1 MAAACLATH
10 RLQPHTETHTQT
22 HTPTHLKCPLLFASD
37 QICVARI
44 CMCSTPLLQHT
55 SSSALYTTLS
65 GWQLLLGMWLKAC
78 RASRHWLP
86 RW

>member
-1 MAAACLATH
+1 M
-10 RLQPHTETHTQT
+10 R
-22 HTPTHLKCPLLFASD
+22 KCPERLASD

-44 CMCSTPLLQHT
+44 CMGSTPLRQHT

-65 GWQLLLGMWLKAC
+65 GWQPLAGMLLNASS
-78 RASRHWLP
+78 ASRHWCP